1 MTTITCVPFTPELPQ
16 LPDEHWIQETLTQI
30 MIYRDVFLLVLTLPF
45 LLSVGLT
52 VVASFNTK
60 SETRMALT
68 AVAVIILWFGIAM
81 ATNLA
86 FQAWQATDDAP
97 QEAFYDSAVAGA
109 FVFGWVP
116 AIIFCTVLRTLLG
129 PFRKSTT

>member
-1 MTTITCVPFTPELPQ
+1 
-16 LPDEHWIQETLTQI
+16 

-45 LLSVGLT
+45 VLSVGLT

-60 SETRMALT
+60 SETRMVLT
-68 AVAVIILWFGIAM
+68 ALAVIILWFGIAL

-97 QEAFYDSAVAGA
+97 REAFNDSAVTGA

-116 AIIFCTVLRTLLG
+116 AIIFCTLLRTLLG
-129 PFRKSTT
+129 AFRKTTT